1 MLVVIQMNKTS
12 VSLKAVM
19 VLHPRKGVQGS
30 QKKAQAEEVQGLE
43 AAICVCKVSCSVLSG
58 EDVEGGNDRVKVEN
72 RGH

>member
-1 MLVVIQMNKTS
+1 MLVVIQMTKSS

-19 VLHPRKGVQGS
+19 ELHPRKGVQGS
-30 QKKAQAEEVQGLE
+30 QKKAQAEEVRGLE
-43 AAICVCKVSCSVLSG
+43 SDICVCQVRCSVLG